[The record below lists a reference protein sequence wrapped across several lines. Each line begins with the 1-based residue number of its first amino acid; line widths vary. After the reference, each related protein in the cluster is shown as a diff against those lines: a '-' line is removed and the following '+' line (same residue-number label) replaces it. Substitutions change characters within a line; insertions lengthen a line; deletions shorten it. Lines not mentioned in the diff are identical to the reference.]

1 MRRLT
6 AALLA
11 VLLLLAGCANGSET
25 PPTTPSA
32 SRDSSSA
39 AGQEET
45 PREET
50 AIPFTLAAYPA
61 YSFHPVLAANR
72 ANLTL
77 APLLYEGLFLV
88 DEGFQAV
95 PVLCRSYS
103 SSEDKLV
110 WTFILRAGITFS
122 DGTPLTAVEAAAA
135 LELARSPRGRYA
147 QRLND
152 VVSITGEGQA
162 LTVTLRR
169 PNGSLPLLLDIPIA
183 LGEGDRPAGTGPYVL
198 SGEEELVLAARTG
211 WWQEEKQLPLE
222 RIPLHP
228 VSKSEELIYAFD
240 AGDVSLVDVDLMATS
255 AMGYGG
261 NYQTWDY
268 STTGMIYL
276 GFNLQRGPCRSR
288 EVRTALA
295 RGVDR
300 EAVARESYANHA
312 IPSALPVHPRS
323 SLYQE
328 EAAGRLDYAPEE
340 LAGQLEGLRLGEQTL
355 RLVVNTENIA
365 KAAAARLI
373 AYQLEAA
380 GLKVELQQLPFEDY
394 SAALSRGEFDLYLAE
409 VVLTAGFD
417 LDPLLGSGGGMNY
430 GGWWDGETDALLSA
444 LRAAPEEGRA
454 LAAEALF
461 ARLEEQLPIL
471 PICFKNG
478 SVLTQWG
485 RLSGLSPV
493 RGNVFYKLE
502 EWTVNQRDRQ

>member
-211 WWQEEKQLPLE
+211 W
-222 RIPLHP
+222 
-228 VSKSEELIYAFD
+228 
-240 AGDVSLVDVDLMATS
+240 
-255 AMGYGG
+255 
-261 NYQTWDY
+261 
-268 STTGMIYL
+268 
-276 GFNLQRGPCRSR
+276 
-288 EVRTALA
+288 
-295 RGVDR
+295 
-300 EAVARESYANHA
+300 
-312 IPSALPVHPRS
+312 
-323 SLYQE
+323 
-328 EAAGRLDYAPEE
+328 
-340 LAGQLEGLRLGEQTL
+340 
-355 RLVVNTENIA
+355 
-365 KAAAARLI
+365 
-373 AYQLEAA
+373 
-380 GLKVELQQLPFEDY
+380 
-394 SAALSRGEFDLYLAE
+394 
-409 VVLTAGFD
+409 
-417 LDPLLGSGGGMNY
+417 
-430 GGWWDGETDALLSA
+430 
-444 LRAAPEEGRA
+444 
-454 LAAEALF
+454 
-461 ARLEEQLPIL
+461 
-471 PICFKNG
+471 
-478 SVLTQWG
+478 
-485 RLSGLSPV
+485 
-493 RGNVFYKLE
+493 
-502 EWTVNQRDRQ
+502 

>member
-1 MRRLT
+1 M
-6 AALLA
+6 
-11 VLLLLAGCANGSET
+11 
-25 PPTTPSA
+25 
-32 SRDSSSA
+32 
-39 AGQEET
+39 
-45 PREET
+45 
-50 AIPFTLAAYPA
+50 
-61 YSFHPVLAANR
+61 
-72 ANLTL
+72 
-77 APLLYEGLFLV
+77 LF
-88 DEGFQAV
+88 
-95 PVLCRSYS
+95 RS
-103 SSEDKLV
+103 

-340 LAGQLEGLRLGEQTL
+340 LAGQLEGLRLGGQTL

-502 EWTVNQRDRQ
+502 EWTVNQRDGQ